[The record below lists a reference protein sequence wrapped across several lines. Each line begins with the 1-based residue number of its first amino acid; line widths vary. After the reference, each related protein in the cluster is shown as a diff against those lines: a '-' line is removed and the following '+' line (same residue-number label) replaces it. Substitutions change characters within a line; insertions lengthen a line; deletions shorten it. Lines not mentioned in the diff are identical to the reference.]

1 MSAWPPVIKDGD
13 PIPPEGGIVIGT
25 PLVKAATIARQIREE
40 NARHERLITELQDEY
55 DTILGTAI
63 DLGHLEEAHPFG
75 TYRIATKTT
84 PGRRS
89 LDEAAFKQL
98 FPDLC
103 ETVVKVP
110 TIAKAEKALSAASFA
125 LVVKAGEAKV
135 SRELVFEPAPLPF
148 AEECEP

>member
-1 MSAWPPVIKDGD
+1 MSAQ
-13 PIPPEGGIVIGT
+13 
-25 PLVKAATIARQIREE
+25 IAESKVSLE
-40 NARHERLITELQDEY
+40 NAPLLRLADLEREMRQTKLRYEAEMANLENEHSLILE
-55 DTILGTAI
+55 TAI

-89 LDEAAFKQL
+89 LDEAAFRQL

-125 LVVKAGEAKV
+125 LVAKAGEAKV

>member
-1 MSAWPPVIKDGD
+1 MSTQIAESKVSL
-13 PIPPEGGIVIGT
+13 EHA
-25 PLVKAATIARQIREE
+25 PLLRLADIEREMRQTKLRYEAEMANLE
-40 NARHERLITELQDEY
+40 NEHTLIME
-55 DTILGTAI
+55 TAI

-89 LDEAAFKQL
+89 LDEAAFRQL

-125 LVVKAGEAKV
+125 LVVKAGDAKV

-148 AEECEP
+148 VEECEP